1 VALQLS
7 RFGAIM
13 VIVAFLRL
21 ALSVGGEPLVVVASF
36 LLGAS
41 ALGAVILMSDLL
53 SNKHRDRLSI
63 TAFRRLAS
71 TVAVLAAMA
80 LLSLALTV

>member
-1 VALQLS
+1 M
-7 RFGAIM
+7 G
-13 VIVAFLRL
+13 IVAIARL
-21 ALSVGGEPLVVVASF
+21 AFSFTGDPLVVAAAF

-63 TAFRRLAS
+63 TAFRRLAWV
-71 TVAVLAAMA
+71 VAVLAALA
-80 LLSLALTV
+80 LLLLALTL